1 MLQREQ
7 SESHDVRNTEIENEL
22 DRHRRS
28 TVPNKGLAL
37 QNYKEKDAYLQHEVR
52 FYPTLHILNRV

>member
-52 FYPTLHILNRV
+52 NYSIFNRLGF